1 MRLNKTLAIILARG
15 GSKGIKNKNIIKIN
29 NKPLVY
35 WSIKSCLASKLIDS
49 VWVSSDSKK
58 ILKIAEKYGAKTI
71 MRPERFSKDESS
83 SETAWLH
90 AVKFLQNKISFK
102 TIVGIQPTSPIR
114 PSKFLDEAL
123 KKYKKKKFDSLFS
136 SQEISD
142 HFIWKKKNNK
152 LFANYNFIKRPRRQK
167 IDIKYLENGSFY
179 IFDKEKFLKKKC
191 RLFGKIGTYTM
202 GKIFSFQ
209 IDDNEDIKLIESL
222 KKFF

>member
-15 GSKGIKNKNIIKIN
+15 GSKGIKNKNIIKLN
-29 NKPLVY
+29 TKPLVY

-123 KKYKKKKFDSLFS
+123 KKYKKKNLIVYFLHRKF
-136 SQEISD
+136 QI
-142 HFIWKKKNNK
+142 I
-152 LFANYNFIKRPRRQK
+152 
-167 IDIKYLENGSFY
+167 
-179 IFDKEKFLKKKC
+179 
-191 RLFGKIGTYTM
+191 LFGKKRIINYL
-202 GKIFSFQ
+202 Q
-209 IDDNEDIKLIESL
+209 IIIL
-222 KKFF
+222 

>member
-123 KKYKKKKFDSLFS
+123 KKYKKKK
-136 SQEISD
+136 I
-142 HFIWKKKNNK
+142 
-152 LFANYNFIKRPRRQK
+152 
-167 IDIKYLENGSFY
+167 
-179 IFDKEKFLKKKC
+179 
-191 RLFGKIGTYTM
+191 
-202 GKIFSFQ
+202 
-209 IDDNEDIKLIESL
+209 
-222 KKFF
+222 